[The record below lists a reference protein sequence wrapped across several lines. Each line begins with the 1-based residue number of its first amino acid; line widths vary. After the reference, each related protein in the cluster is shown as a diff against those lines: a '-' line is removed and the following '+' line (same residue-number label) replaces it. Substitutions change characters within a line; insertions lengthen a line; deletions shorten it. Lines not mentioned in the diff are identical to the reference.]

1 MNYVSVTCQQ
11 HAVYDGDVLAVNT
24 VLWQGVK
31 ENVTDR

>member
-11 HAVYDGDVLAVNT
+11 HAFYDGDVSAVNT

-31 ENVTDR
+31 ENVTER